1 MKLPDNLIISTKG
14 EELMNNMQLKGKTAV
29 VTGSGRGLGKAIAKK
44 LGEMGANIVLNDI
57 SSSDCLDD
65 TAKELKALGIN
76 VIVTKGDVRNPED
89 TEAMIKACIDEFG
102 SIDILVNNAGITRDM
117 PIIKMKE
124 EDWDE
129 VLDINLKGA
138 FLCTKAAVKYMMKQ
152 RSGKII
158 NIASVAGVMGN
169 RGQANYSA
177 SKAGLIGLTKS
188 TAKEL
193 ASRNITCNAV
203 APGVIES
210 KMTEVLPDNVKEN
223 YLNNIPLKRFGTPED
238 VANVVAFL
246 ASSDSD
252 YVTGQVIHI
261 DGGLVM

>member
-1 MKLPDNLIISTKG
+1 
-14 EELMNNMQLKGKTAV
+14 MQLKGKTAV
-29 VTGSGRGLGKAIAKK
+29 ITGSGRGLGKAIALK
-44 LGEMGANIVLNDI
+44 LGQMGANIVLNDI
-57 SSSDCLDD
+57 AVSDSIDS
-65 TAKELKALGIN
+65 TAEEFKAAGIN
-76 VIVTKGDVRNPED
+76 VAVTKGDVRSMED
-89 TEAMIKACIDEFG
+89 VEAMFNTAIEAFG
-102 SIDILVNNAGITRDM
+102 SVDILVNNAGITKDM
-117 PIIKMKE
+117 LMIKMTEK
-124 EDWDE
+124 DWDD

-138 FLCTKAAVKYMMKQ
+138 FFCTKAVARIMMKQ

-169 RGQANYSA
+169 PGQANYSA

-193 ASRNITCNAV
+193 ASRGITCNAV
-203 APGVIES
+203 APGLIAS

-238 VANVVAFL
+238 VANVIGFL
-246 ASSDSD
+246 ASEDSN